1 MGRILD
7 LIFPERAYRRERR
20 AEEKASFDGIK
31 KEIGGLHK
39 LICGVAASRTRRDKE
54 NTELMMKLFDRINQL
69 EDKLDSLKATIE
81 AAGKSGAKSEGQAA
95 NPDSP
100 TVRQILNEYVYGAN
114 GDE

>member
-1 MGRILD
+1 MGRFLD

-31 KEIGGLHK
+31 KGIEGLHK
-39 LICGVAASRTRRDKE
+39 LICGVAASRARRDKE
-54 NTELMMKLFDRINQL
+54 NAELMMKLFDRMNEL
-69 EDKLDSLKATIE
+69 DEKMDSLKAEIE
-81 AAGKSGAKSEGQAA
+81 AAGKSAAKSEGRAA
-95 NPDSP
+95 HPESP